1 MPEGPVIAEMFS
13 GIAPRYDLAN
23 HVLSFGMDFGWRQ
36 RLADAVAAKNP
47 PVVVDLATGSGDV
60 AFALKKKL
68 GAGVKVSGLDFCR
81 PMLEVAERKKA
92 KLPSAWDISFAFGD
106 CLNLPL
112 ADNSVD
118 ALTIAWGVRNLADR
132 PRGFA
137 EMRRVLRPGGSL
149 FVLENSQPEGW
160 ARPLCR
166 FYMNA
171 FMPFAAGLLTGKPD
185 AYRYLAVSSSGFPG
199 REALAAEMTAA
210 GFTRVRYEA
219 LGLGA
224 VALHEAEK

>member
-23 HVLSFGMDFGWRQ
+23 HVLSFGLDFGWR
-36 RLADAVAAKNP
+36 RKLANAVAAKKP
-47 PVVVDLATGSGDV
+47 RVVVDLATGSGDV
-60 AFALKKKL
+60 AFALKKRL
-68 GAGVKVSGLDFCR
+68 GPDVEVRGLDFCR
-81 PMLEVAERKKA
+81 PMLAVAEQKKVA
-92 KLPSAWDISFAFGD
+92 LPWAQDITFAFGD

-112 ADNSVD
+112 PDNSVD

-132 PRGFA
+132 PRGYA
-137 EMRRVLRPGGSL
+137 EMRRVLKAGGSL

-171 FMPFAAGLLTGKPD
+171 IMPVAAGLLTGKPE
-185 AYRYLAVSSSGFPG
+185 AYRYLAVSSGGFPG
-199 REALAAEMTAA
+199 RVALAAEMTAA

>member
-13 GIAPRYDLAN
+13 GLAPRYDLAN
-23 HVLSFGMDFGWRQ
+23 HVLSFGLDFGWR
-36 RLADAVAAKNP
+36 RKLARAVAAKKP
-47 PVVVDLATGSGDV
+47 RIVVDLATGSGDV

-68 GAGVKVSGLDFCR
+68 GPEVEVRGFDFCR
-81 PMLEVAERKKA
+81 PMLAVAEHKKA
-92 KLPSAWDISFAFGD
+92 TLPWAWDITFGFGD

-132 PRGFA
+132 PRGLA

-149 FVLENSQPEGW
+149 FILENSQPEGW
-160 ARPLCR
+160 TRPLCR

-171 FMPFAAGLLTGKPD
+171 IMPIAAGILTGKTD
-185 AYRYLAVSSSGFPG
+185 AYRYLAVSSAGFPG
-199 REALAAEMTAA
+199 RVELAAEMTAA
-210 GFTRVRYEA
+210 GFSRVRYEA

-224 VALHEAEK
+224 VALHEAEN